1 MKKFISFFICTVMLL
16 TFVPFTANAQN
27 SIDLDISKDKIGQS
41 VQDNVYGISADEIS
55 NINGTNISSNLV
67 YNNSFEHYSKTEK
80 EPVNEDYWDFSK
92 LKHSIKNENPMNK
105 NNQNYEVITASGKG
119 KMTNLGFV
127 ENGNKKS
134 SATMGFK
141 KNTKY
146 DFSCYIKNIDFEG
159 TIFVYL
165 DSSSNKNVVTQLDI
179 TNCKAGW
186 KKVSAT
192 LESVATESG
201 ALTIEFDGKGTL
213 QIDFISLIPQN
224 SYGYDREEW
233 KFAPVRY
240 DLVKAISNL
249 KPSFIRFPL
258 IVDETLSPVDYS
270 WKNTVGPAE
279 ERKYTEN
286 NTSETGFGEY
296 FNLCDELGAEP
307 IPSLNANVSE
317 LNENELNSYIQNIYD
332 LIEYANGGSVKTYW
346 GAIRAG
352 HGHNEPYNLKTIE
365 LISDGSSNFNK
376 VLESVNKNHP
386 EIKFISTPKTGN
398 AVNKSDIETAFDY
411 AYAALYYPDWLKN
424 DTQNSLFK
432 LLSNVDFTNVSLT
445 PSYFTQMI
453 FANNCG
459 NKVINTSFNGTVK
472 GIFQSVTVNENEQ
485 AIYIKIVNQDSK
497 SQVVNLN
504 FDGFDKINYVSNQ
517 SISAKRASSKNKL
530 GSPYYI
536 APKDTE
542 LSVKGNTVTVE
553 VEKNS
558 VNVIRVAYGG
568 NDGASLYKLPNDT
581 PIAQDFISE
590 PVKIII
596 PCSIL
601 CVIALSAI
609 ITVVVKS
616 SKKKKNK

>member
-1 MKKFISFFICTVMLL
+1 MKKFMSLFICTLVL
-16 TFVPFTANAQN
+16 FSSFAFIANAKDV
-27 SIDLDISKDKIGQS
+27 STIDISKNDISNEIEKNI
-41 VQDNVYGISADEIS
+41 YGIFADSIS
-55 NINGTNISSNLV
+55 NVNGTNISANLV
-67 YNNSFEHYSKTEK
+67 YNNSFEHYDISDKNNDLSEK
-80 EPVNEDYWDFSK
+80 YWHFSN
-92 LKHSIKNENPMNK
+92 LKHKVQSEDSLNK
-105 NNQNYEVITASGKG
+105 NNKNYEVITVNNNG
-119 KMTNLGFV
+119 KMSNLGFA
-127 ENGNKKS
+127 EKGKKS
-134 SATMGFK
+134 SGTMGFK
-141 KNTKY
+141 EKTKY

-159 TIFVYL
+159 SVLVYL
-165 DSSSNKNVVTQLDI
+165 DSPSNKNVLTQIDI

-201 ALTIEFDGKGTL
+201 AFTIEFDGKGTL
-213 QIDFISLIPQN
+213 QIDFVSLIPQN

-240 DLVKAISNL
+240 DLQKALSDL

-307 IPSLNANVSE
+307 IPSLNVNVSE
-317 LNENELNSYIQNIYD
+317 LNENELNRYIQNIYD

-376 VLESVNKNHP
+376 VLDSVNKNHP
-386 EIKFISTPKTGN
+386 EIKFISTPKIEN
-398 AVNKSDIETAFDY
+398 AVNKSDMETAFDY
-411 AYAALYYPDWLKN
+411 AYAALYYPDWLNN

-459 NKVINTSFNGTVK
+459 NKTINTSFNEK
-472 GIFQSVTVNENEQ
+472 NDGIFQNVTVNENEQ
-485 AIYIKIVNQDSK
+485 VIYVKIVNTKGSSK
-497 SQVVNLN
+497 EINLN
-504 FDGFDKINYVSNQ
+504 INGFDNINYVSNQ

-530 GSPYYI
+530 GSYYI
-536 APKDTE
+536 SPKETE
-542 LSVKGNTVTVE
+542 LKANLNSITVE
-553 VEKNS
+553 LDKYS
-558 VNVIRVAYGG
+558 VNVVRIAYGG
-568 NDGASLYKLPNDT
+568 NDGASLYRLPKDL
-581 PIAQDFISE
+581 PLAKDFISD
-590 PVKIII
+590 PVKILI
-596 PCSIL
+596 PCGLIV
-601 CVIALSAI
+601 VIGISATLVVLLS
-609 ITVVVKS
+609 KN
-616 SKKKKNK
+616 KKKK

>member
-1 MKKFISFFICTVMLL
+1 MKKFMSLFICTLVL
-16 TFVPFTANAQN
+16 FSSFAFTANAKDV
-27 SIDLDISKDKIGQS
+27 STIDISKNDVSNEIEKNI
-41 VQDNVYGISADEIS
+41 YGIFADSIS
-55 NINGTNISSNLV
+55 NVNGTNISANLV
-67 YNNSFEHYSKTEK
+67 YNNSFEHYDISDKNNDLSEK
-80 EPVNEDYWDFSK
+80 YWHFSN
-92 LKHSIKNENPMNK
+92 LKHKVQSEDSLNK
-105 NNQNYEVITASGKG
+105 NNKNYEVITVNNNG
-119 KMTNLGFV
+119 KMSNLGFA
-127 ENGNKKS
+127 ENGKKS
-134 SATMGFK
+134 SGSMGFK
-141 KNTKY
+141 EKTKY

-159 TIFVYL
+159 SVLVYL
-165 DSSSNKNVVTQLDI
+165 DSPSNKNVLTQIDI

-201 ALTIEFDGKGTL
+201 AFTIEFDGKGTL
-213 QIDFISLIPQN
+213 QIDFISLVPQN

-240 DLVKAISNL
+240 DLQKALFDL

-307 IPSLNANVSE
+307 IPSLNVNVSE

-376 VLESVNKNHP
+376 VLDSVNKNHP
-386 EIKFISTPKTGN
+386 EIKFISTPKTEN
-398 AVNKSDIETAFDY
+398 AVNKSDMETAFDY
-411 AYAALYYPDWLKN
+411 AYAALYYPDWLNN

-459 NKVINTSFNGTVK
+459 NKTINTSFNEQNDGV
-472 GIFQSVTVNENEQ
+472 FQNVTVNDNEQ
-485 AIYIKIVNQDSK
+485 VIYVKIVNTKGSSK
-497 SQVVNLN
+497 EINLN
-504 FDGFDKINYVSNQ
+504 INGFDNINYVSNQ

-530 GSPYYI
+530 GSYYI
-536 APKDTE
+536 SPKETE
-542 LSVKGNTVTVE
+542 LKANGNNITVE
-553 VEKNS
+553 LDKYS
-558 VNVIRVAYGG
+558 VNVVRIAYGG
-568 NDGASLYKLPNDT
+568 NDGASLYRLPKDL
-581 PIAQDFISE
+581 PLAKDFISD
-590 PVKIII
+590 PVKILI
-596 PCSIL
+596 PCGLIV
-601 CVIALSAI
+601 VIGISATLVVLLS
-609 ITVVVKS
+609 KN
-616 SKKKKNK
+616 KKKK

>member
-1 MKKFISFFICTVMLL
+1 MKKFMSLFICTLVL
-16 TFVPFTANAQN
+16 FSSFAFPANAKDV
-27 SIDLDISKDKIGQS
+27 STIDISKNDVSNEIEKNI
-41 VQDNVYGISADEIS
+41 YGISADSIS
-55 NINGTNISSNLV
+55 NVNGTNISANLV
-67 YNNSFEHYSKTEK
+67 YNNSFEHYDISDKNNDLSEK
-80 EPVNEDYWDFSK
+80 YWHFSN
-92 LKHSIKNENPMNK
+92 LKHKVQSEDSLNK
-105 NNQNYEVITASGKG
+105 NNKNYEVITVNNNG
-119 KMTNLGFV
+119 KMSNLGFA
-127 ENGNKKS
+127 ENGKKS
-134 SATMGFK
+134 SGTMGFK
-141 KNTKY
+141 EKTKY

-159 TIFVYL
+159 SVLVYL
-165 DSSSNKNVVTQLDI
+165 DSPSNKNVLTQIDI

-201 ALTIEFDGKGTL
+201 AFTIEFDGKGTL

-240 DLVKAISNL
+240 DLQKALFDL

-258 IVDETLSPVDYS
+258 IIDETLSPVDYS

-307 IPSLNANVSE
+307 IPSLNANVSK
-317 LNENELNSYIQNIYD
+317 LDENELNSYIQNIYD
-332 LIEYANGGSVKTYW
+332 LIEYSNGDSIKTYW

-352 HGHNEPYNLKTIE
+352 NGHNEPYNLKTIE

-386 EIKFISTPKTGN
+386 EIKFISTTKTEN
-398 AVNKSDIETAFDY
+398 AVSKSDMETAFDY
-411 AYAALYYPDWLKN
+411 AYAALYYPDWLNN

-432 LLSNVDFTNVSLT
+432 LLSNVNYTNVSLT

-459 NKVINTSFNGTVK
+459 NKLINTSFNEK
-472 GIFQSVTVNENEQ
+472 SDGIFQNVTVNENEQ
-485 AIYIKIVNQDSK
+485 VIYVKIVNTNGSSK
-497 SQVVNLN
+497 EINLN
-504 FDGFDKINYVSNQ
+504 INGFDNINYVSNQ

-530 GSPYYI
+530 GSYYI
-536 APKDTE
+536 SPKETE
-542 LSVKGNTVTVE
+542 LKANGNNITVE
-553 VEKNS
+553 LDKYS
-558 VNVIRVAYGG
+558 VNVVRIAYGG
-568 NDGASLYKLPNDT
+568 NDGASLYRLPKDL
-581 PIAQDFISE
+581 PLAKDFISD
-590 PVKIII
+590 PVKILI
-596 PCSIL
+596 PCGLIVVIGISSIL
-601 CVIALSAI
+601 VVLLS
-609 ITVVVKS
+609 KN
-616 SKKKKNK
+616 KKKK